1 MTVQG
6 FTDQGSTTADNLFAG
21 EFPRVTVLATI
32 SGGKFERGAILGKIT
47 TSGKCT
53 ICTSAATDGSKD
65 VYGILAETVDASA
78 EDKQA
83 VVYLSGEFN
92 SAALNVGEG
101 YTIAEL
107 ADALRAK
114 SIFVKTNQAY

>member
-21 EFPRVTVLATI
+21 EFPRVSILATI
-32 SGGKFERGAILGKIT
+32 TGGKFERGAILGKIT
-47 TSGKCT
+47 ASGKCT
-53 ICTSAATDGSKD
+53 SCTSAATDGSKD

-92 SAALNVGEG
+92 SAALSVGEG
-101 YTIAEL
+101 YTVAGL
-107 ADALRAK
+107 VDTLRAK
-114 SIFVKTNQAY
+114 SIFIKNNQPY

>member
-1 MTVQG
+1 M
-6 FTDQGSTTADNLFAG
+6 
-21 EFPRVTVLATI
+21 
-32 SGGKFERGAILGKIT
+32 GKIT

-53 ICTSAATDGSKD
+53 SCKSAATDGSKD

-92 SAALNVGEG
+92 SAALSVGEG
-101 YTIAEL
+101 YTVAGLI
-107 ADALRAK
+107 DTLRAK
-114 SIFVKTNQAY
+114 SIFVKTNQPY